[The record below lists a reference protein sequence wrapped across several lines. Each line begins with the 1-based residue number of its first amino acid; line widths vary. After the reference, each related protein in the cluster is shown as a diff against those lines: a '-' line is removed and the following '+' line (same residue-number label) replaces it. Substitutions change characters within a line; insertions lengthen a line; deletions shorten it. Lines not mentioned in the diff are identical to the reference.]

1 MRFFDPATQQIEQ
14 NAQTTTPNDV
24 WIPYNSRITSAVGDP
39 NSVAATNDT
48 ISSNSINFA
57 TYLTYILGRGNTGN
71 IVNIGNITNTG
82 NISTTGS
89 LIASGAEVLLGSLI
103 GADMNVT
110 TDQAIPITRIGSKR
124 YQITR
129 ITVTNASTSLTA
141 ADGGIYTAVSKGG
154 TAIVAA
160 AQVYTALTAA
170 TVALDLTLAVNN
182 TYVLDN
188 LYLSL
193 TGTQGGAAT
202 ADVRVYGYIL

>member
-24 WIPYNSRITSAVGDP
+24 WVPYNSRVTSAVGDP
-39 NSVAATNDT
+39 NSVAATNNSV
-48 ISSNSINFA
+48 SSNSINFA
-57 TYLTYILGRGNTGN
+57 EYLAYVLGRNTLTAN
-71 IVNIGNITNTG
+71 IKTSGSVLATG
-82 NISTTGS
+82 TEI
-89 LIASGAEVLLGSLI
+89 LLGSLI
-103 GADMNVT
+103 GANMNVT

-129 ITVTNASTSLTA
+129 ITVTNASTSLTN
-141 ADGGIYTAVSKGG
+141 ADGGIYTATSKGG
-154 TAIVAA
+154 TAVVAA
-160 AQVYTALTAA
+160 AQVYTALTSS

-182 TYVLDN
+182 TYNVSN

>member
-1 MRFFDPATQQIEQ
+1 MRFFDPAL
-14 NAQTTTPNDV
+14 AQAELVAQSTTPNDV
-24 WIPYNSRITSAVGDP
+24 WIPYNVRLSGVSGNP
-39 NSVAATNDT
+39 NTVAEANDT

-57 TYLTYILGRGNTGN
+57 SYLAYVLARGNSGN
-71 IVNIGNITNTG
+71 IVNTGNITNTG

-89 LIASGAEVLLGSLI
+89 LVASGAEILLGQLI
-103 GADMNVT
+103 GANMNVL

-141 ADGGIYTAVSKGG
+141 ADGGIYTATSKGG
-154 TAIVAA
+154 TAVVAA
-160 AQVYTALTAA
+160 TQVYTALTSA

-182 TYVLDN
+182 TYNVSN

>member
-1 MRFFDPATQQIEQ
+1 MRFFDPAL
-14 NAQTTTPNDV
+14 AQAELVAQSTTPNDV
-24 WIPYNSRITSAVGDP
+24 WIPYNTRVSGVGGDP
-39 NSVAATNDT
+39 NTFADANDS

-57 TYLTYILGRGNTGN
+57 TYLAYVLARGNSGN
-71 IVNIGNITNTG
+71 IVNTGNITNTG

-89 LIASGAEVLLGSLI
+89 LLASGAEVLLGQLI

-110 TDQAIPITRIGSKR
+110 TDQLIPITRIGSKR

-129 ITVTNASTSLTA
+129 ITVTNASTSLTN
-141 ADGGIYTAVSKGG
+141 ADGGIYTAASKGG

-182 TYVLDN
+182 TYNGDN
-188 LYLSL
+188 LYFSL
-193 TGTQGGAAT
+193 TGAQGGAAT
-202 ADVRVYGYIL
+202 ADIRVYGYII